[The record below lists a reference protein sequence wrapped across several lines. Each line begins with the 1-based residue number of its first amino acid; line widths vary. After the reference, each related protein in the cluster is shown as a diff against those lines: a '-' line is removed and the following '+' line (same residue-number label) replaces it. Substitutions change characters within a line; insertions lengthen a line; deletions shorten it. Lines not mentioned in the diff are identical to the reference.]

1 MSKTVDEKVVE
12 MRFDNAQFERNVTTS
27 MGTLD
32 KLKKALNFKDSSKS
46 LETVSAAAKKV
57 DMSGLYN
64 GVETVRMKFSALEVM
79 AVTALANITNSAVNA
94 GKRMISALTIQPV
107 KDGFAEYETQMN
119 AVQTILANTQ
129 KEGTNVKMVNAA
141 LDDLNHYADK
151 TIYNFTEMTRN
162 IGTFTAAGVKLGTS
176 VSSIKGIANL
186 AAVSGSN
193 SQQASTAMYQ
203 LSQAIAAGT
212 VKLMDWN
219 SVVNAGMGGQVFQ
232 DALIRTSEH
241 LQTGAKAAIAAKG
254 SFRESLQ
261 TGWLTTEVLTQTLDQ
276 FSTAADTQEE
286 YEAAVKKFV
295 DQGYSKEEAKQMA
308 DMAKTAGDAA
318 TKVKTFSQLID
329 TLKEALGS
337 GWTETWRTVIG
348 DFEEARELW
357 TSVSNIL
364 SDAINKSSDARNAI
378 VKEWADLGGRTAMID
393 SFRNAFNALLS
404 VTTPIKEAFN
414 YVFPPA
420 TAKQLLKITE
430 NVRNMTAK
438 MRLSDSAAAKLEKT
452 FEGLF
457 SIVSIGTKIIG
468 GIGSAILK
476 LATSK
481 GVSSLASHLLNL
493 GAAIGEVIS
502 KMNESIKMDSIANG
516 LGKGIDFIS
525 GLLVS
530 FLNIIDNVSDDLNKK
545 FKIDGFLGV
554 LDTLSNAVS
563 KTFSYI
569 TDNLSH
575 FHSIFTTIGSVV
587 SKGIAL
593 IGEYISKGISWIHD
607 NISFGDVFTGL
618 VGGGIFVT
626 ATKIISLIDLIKDKI
641 NSLFGKKDDNKLTQ
655 IIDKFGSALDS
666 LHDSLQTFT
675 TGIKATSLLAIAI
688 AIGILA
694 GSMDTLSKLSVEDI
708 GKSLFAIASLFSML
722 TLSFKSLNKT
732 LSKYNTKGL
741 IKAAG
746 SILILAEALKVLSK
760 AIVILSGLSWGGIAK
775 GLTGVGVG
783 LIELCSGIKAING
796 VKIPLSTS
804 LALLALAESCKMLG
818 DAMSKFGKLSWGE
831 IAHGLIGMGGA
842 LGEFVAVL
850 KGLNKVSGMQS
861 IFSGGSLLIAV
872 QSLSALASG
881 LSKFG
886 QMDSDSIKRGLVGM
900 GGSLAELATV
910 LSAIGKIAGFS
921 SLFAAGSILAVTQGL
936 DDIANALFKFGIMS
950 WDAIKQG
957 LVGMGG
963 SLAEVGTVITAV
975 GKLAGFSSLFAA
987 GSILAV
993 TQGLDDIANALFKFG
1008 IMSWDAIKQ
1017 GLVGMGG
1024 ALAEVGTVITA
1035 VSKLAGFSS
1044 LFGSGSVLIVIQ
1056 GLGDLSNAFGN
1067 FGSMSWDEIAQG
1079 LVGMGGALAEVATI
1093 SGVLG
1098 TLAGLSGLLGSGSIL
1113 LGVQSLG
1120 DLSNAFGNFGSMS
1133 WDEIAQ
1139 GLVGMGGAL
1148 AEVATISGVLGT
1160 LAGLSGLLGSGSILL
1175 GVQSLG
1181 DLSNAFGNFGSMS
1194 WDEIAQGLVGMG
1206 GALAEVATI
1215 SGVLGT
1221 LGGFA
1226 SIIGGGSILIAVQGL
1241 GDLADALKKF
1251 GSMSWDEIEIG
1262 LTAMGEALGEIAVGG
1277 LANTL
1282 SIFGSLSIAAVAEPL
1297 GVLAES
1303 IKKWAGVSVPEGLE
1317 GELSS
1322 LASGITSFTFGG
1334 LGASAISESAPAI
1347 GVMADSIKKWSG
1359 VTVPDNIEQGL
1370 TQIAN
1375 GVKAFTLAFV
1385 GGATIDSIVGP
1396 LGKLSSAI
1404 KKWNDVKVPKN
1415 LDKDLKKIS
1424 EGIKSFSTAFVG
1436 GWTLSAVTGPIGD
1449 LAKAIKKWNDVSVP
1463 EGIDKG
1469 LKRISGGIKSFS
1481 TAFVGGWT
1489 LSAVTGP
1496 IGDLANAIKKW
1507 NYISIP
1513 EGIENQIGSLAKGVK
1528 NFENIGDIS
1537 NATNN
1542 VTGIVNAVYK
1552 INELQFETIS
1562 SGLSTLSTSIQ
1573 TFASNT
1579 SSLTGIGT
1587 TLTDNFIIP
1596 IQNAS
1601 LILPNAVHT
1610 MVNSV
1615 TGILTSSSSQ
1625 FQAAGEQATNNFV
1638 NAFQTAGPRVSIAM
1652 TSMMTSMS
1660 STVASQSYAIV
1671 SAFDTMMTSVVSAI
1685 TSRQAYFSSAGS
1697 SMMISMSL
1705 GVSSGAALV
1714 ISSVNSAMG
1723 SIATSVQTKSGAFSG
1738 AGRKLMNSLRTGIN
1752 SGTSGVLSQLN
1763 TIMTNMRTTIISR
1776 GSVFMSAGVQ
1786 LMNSL
1791 TRGISSGGSKI
1802 SSALASSLRGCSTT
1816 IRSYYS
1822 SFETAGSYLGSGLVS
1837 GINSKLSAVYKAG
1850 YRLGEKAVA
1859 GEKAGQQSASP
1870 SKLTRKAGRWLG
1882 EGLIIGM
1889 KEMSTAVYSSG
1900 KSMGRS
1906 ASDSI
1911 TEALSSISNIDD
1923 WNVDT
1928 DPSITIHPVFDM
1940 SNIDSG
1946 LSYIDSA
1953 LSGTKAVQLSSSVAA
1968 ITPVSSLTNQNGS
1981 NQDVVNAINKLRKDI
1996 GSKTGN
2002 TYNLGGITYDDGSN
2016 VADAVQSLV
2025 RAVKIEGRR

>member
-129 KEGTNVKMVNAA
+129 KEGTNVQMVNAA
-141 LDDLNHYADK
+141 LNDLNRYADK

-186 AAVSGSN
+186 AAVSGST

-378 VKEWADLGGRTAMID
+378 VKEWANLGGRTAMID

-430 NVRNMTAK
+430 NVRNLTAK

-618 VGGGIFVT
+618 VGGGLFVT

-760 AIVILSGLSWGGIAK
+760 AMVILSGLSWGGIAK

-1079 LVGMGGALAEVATI
+1079 LVGMGGALAEVGTVA
-1093 SGVLG
+1093 GLLG
-1098 TLAGLSGLLGSGSIL
+1098 TLAGLSGIIGSGSLVIA
-1113 LGVQSLG
+1113 VQSLG

-1175 GVQSLG
+1175 GVQSLD
-1181 DLSNAFGNFGSMS
+1181 DLYNAFGNFGSMS

-1463 EGIDKG
+1463 EGI
-1469 LKRISGGIKSFS
+1469 
-1481 TAFVGGWT
+1481 
-1489 LSAVTGP
+1489 
-1496 IGDLANAIKKW
+1496 
-1507 NYISIP
+1507 
-1513 EGIENQIGSLAKGVK
+1513 ENQIGSLAKGVK

-1697 SMMISMSL
+1697 LMMLGMSL

-1763 TIMTNMRTTIISR
+1763 TIMTNMRTMIISR

-1791 TRGISSGGSKI
+1791 SGGIRNGGSRVN
-1802 SSALASSLRGCSTT
+1802 SALTSALSGCSAT
-1816 IRSYYS
+1816 IRSYHS
-1822 SFETAGSYLGSGLVS
+1822 SFVSAGAYLGSGLVS
-1837 GINSKLSAVYKAG
+1837 GINSKSDAVYKAG

-2025 RAVKIEGRR
+2025 RAAKIEGRK

>member
-129 KEGTNVKMVNAA
+129 KEGTNVQMVNAA
-141 LDDLNHYADK
+141 LNDLNRYADK

-186 AAVSGSN
+186 AAVSGST

-378 VKEWADLGGRTAMID
+378 VKEWANLGGRTAMID

-430 NVRNMTAK
+430 NVRNLTAK

-618 VGGGIFVT
+618 VGGGLFVT

-760 AIVILSGLSWGGIAK
+760 AMVILSGLSWGGIAK

-1113 LGVQSLG
+1113 LGVQSLD
-1120 DLSNAFGNFGSMS
+1120 DLY
-1133 WDEIAQ
+1133 
-1139 GLVGMGGAL
+1139 
-1148 AEVATISGVLGT
+1148 
-1160 LAGLSGLLGSGSILL
+1160 
-1175 GVQSLG
+1175 
-1181 DLSNAFGNFGSMS
+1181 NAFGNFGSMS

-1463 EGIDKG
+1463 EGI
-1469 LKRISGGIKSFS
+1469 
-1481 TAFVGGWT
+1481 
-1489 LSAVTGP
+1489 
-1496 IGDLANAIKKW
+1496 
-1507 NYISIP
+1507 
-1513 EGIENQIGSLAKGVK
+1513 ENQIGSLAKGVK

-1625 FQAAGEQATNNFV
+1625 FKAAGEQATNNFV

-1697 SMMISMSL
+1697 LMMLGMSL

-1763 TIMTNMRTTIISR
+1763 TIMTNMRTMIISR

-1791 TRGISSGGSKI
+1791 SGGIRNGGSRVN
-1802 SSALASSLRGCSTT
+1802 SALTSALSGCSAT
-1816 IRSYYS
+1816 IRSYHS
-1822 SFETAGSYLGSGLVS
+1822 SFVSAGAYLGSGLVS
-1837 GINSKLSAVYKAG
+1837 GINSKSDAVYKAG

-2025 RAVKIEGRR
+2025 RAAKIEGRK

>member
-219 SVVNAGMGGQVFQ
+219 SVVHAGMGGQVFQ

-254 SFRESLQ
+254 TFRESLQ

-329 TLKEALGS
+329 TLKEPLGS
-337 GWTETWRTVIG
+337 GWAETWRTVIG

-430 NVRNMTAK
+430 NVRNLTAK

-618 VGGGIFVT
+618 VGGGLFVT

-760 AIVILSGLSWGGIAK
+760 AIVTLSGLSWGGIAK
-775 GLTGVGVG
+775 GLTGVGGG

-850 KGLNKVSGMQS
+850 KGLNKVSGMHS

-936 DDIANALFKFGIMS
+936 DDIANAFGNFGSMS
-950 WDAIKQG
+950 WD
-957 LVGMGG
+957 
-963 SLAEVGTVITAV
+963 E
-975 GKLAGFSSLFAA
+975 
-987 GSILAV
+987 
-993 TQGLDDIANALFKFG
+993 IA
-1008 IMSWDAIKQ
+1008 Q

-1079 LVGMGGALAEVATI
+1079 LVGMGGALAEVGTVA
-1093 SGVLG
+1093 GLLG
-1098 TLAGLSGLLGSGSIL
+1098 TLAGLSGIIGSGSLVIA
-1113 LGVQSLG
+1113 VQSLG

-1489 LSAVTGP
+1489 LSAV
-1496 IGDLANAIKKW
+1496 
-1507 NYISIP
+1507 
-1513 EGIENQIGSLAKGVK
+1513 
-1528 NFENIGDIS
+1528 
-1537 NATNN
+1537 
-1542 VTGIVNAVYK
+1542 
-1552 INELQFETIS
+1552 
-1562 SGLSTLSTSIQ
+1562 
-1573 TFASNT
+1573 
-1579 SSLTGIGT
+1579 
-1587 TLTDNFIIP
+1587 
-1596 IQNAS
+1596 
-1601 LILPNAVHT
+1601 
-1610 MVNSV
+1610 
-1615 TGILTSSSSQ
+1615 
-1625 FQAAGEQATNNFV
+1625 
-1638 NAFQTAGPRVSIAM
+1638 
-1652 TSMMTSMS
+1652 
-1660 STVASQSYAIV
+1660 
-1671 SAFDTMMTSVVSAI
+1671 
-1685 TSRQAYFSSAGS
+1685 
-1697 SMMISMSL
+1697 
-1705 GVSSGAALV
+1705 
-1714 ISSVNSAMG
+1714 
-1723 SIATSVQTKSGAFSG
+1723 
-1738 AGRKLMNSLRTGIN
+1738 
-1752 SGTSGVLSQLN
+1752 
-1763 TIMTNMRTTIISR
+1763 
-1776 GSVFMSAGVQ
+1776 
-1786 LMNSL
+1786 
-1791 TRGISSGGSKI
+1791 
-1802 SSALASSLRGCSTT
+1802 
-1816 IRSYYS
+1816 
-1822 SFETAGSYLGSGLVS
+1822 
-1837 GINSKLSAVYKAG
+1837 
-1850 YRLGEKAVA
+1850 
-1859 GEKAGQQSASP
+1859 
-1870 SKLTRKAGRWLG
+1870 
-1882 EGLIIGM
+1882 
-1889 KEMSTAVYSSG
+1889 
-1900 KSMGRS
+1900 
-1906 ASDSI
+1906 
-1911 TEALSSISNIDD
+1911 
-1923 WNVDT
+1923 
-1928 DPSITIHPVFDM
+1928 
-1940 SNIDSG
+1940 
-1946 LSYIDSA
+1946 
-1953 LSGTKAVQLSSSVAA
+1953 
-1968 ITPVSSLTNQNGS
+1968 
-1981 NQDVVNAINKLRKDI
+1981 
-1996 GSKTGN
+1996 
-2002 TYNLGGITYDDGSN
+2002 
-2016 VADAVQSLV
+2016 
-2025 RAVKIEGRR
+2025 

>member
-129 KEGTNVKMVNAA
+129 KEGTNVQMVNAA
-141 LDDLNHYADK
+141 LNDLNRYADK

-186 AAVSGSN
+186 AAVSGST

-378 VKEWADLGGRTAMID
+378 VKEWANLGGRTAMID

-430 NVRNMTAK
+430 NVRNLTAK

-618 VGGGIFVT
+618 VGGGLFVT

-760 AIVILSGLSWGGIAK
+760 AMVILSGLSWGGIAK

-993 TQGLDDIANALFKFG
+993 TQGLDDIANA
-1008 IMSWDAIKQ
+1008 
-1017 GLVGMGG
+1017 
-1024 ALAEVGTVITA
+1024 
-1035 VSKLAGFSS
+1035 
-1044 LFGSGSVLIVIQ
+1044 
-1056 GLGDLSNAFGN
+1056 FGN

-1079 LVGMGGALAEVATI
+1079 LVGMGGALAEVGTVA
-1093 SGVLG
+1093 GLLG
-1098 TLAGLSGLLGSGSIL
+1098 TLAGLSGIIGSGSLVIA
-1113 LGVQSLG
+1113 VQSLG

-1791 TRGISSGGSKI
+1791 SRGISSGGSKI

-2025 RAVKIEGRR
+2025 RAAKIEGRK

>member
-186 AAVSGSN
+186 AAVSGST

-618 VGGGIFVT
+618 VGGGLFVT

-760 AIVILSGLSWGGIAK
+760 AMVILSGLSWGGIAK

-1008 IMSWDAIKQ
+1008 IMSWDEIAQ

-1056 GLGDLSNAFGN
+1056 GLGDLY
-1067 FGSMSWDEIAQG
+1067 
-1079 LVGMGGALAEVATI
+1079 
-1093 SGVLG
+1093 
-1098 TLAGLSGLLGSGSIL
+1098 
-1113 LGVQSLG
+1113 
-1120 DLSNAFGNFGSMS
+1120 
-1133 WDEIAQ
+1133 
-1139 GLVGMGGAL
+1139 
-1148 AEVATISGVLGT
+1148 
-1160 LAGLSGLLGSGSILL
+1160 
-1175 GVQSLG
+1175 
-1181 DLSNAFGNFGSMS
+1181 NAFGNFGSMS

-1463 EGIDKG
+1463 EGI
-1469 LKRISGGIKSFS
+1469 
-1481 TAFVGGWT
+1481 
-1489 LSAVTGP
+1489 
-1496 IGDLANAIKKW
+1496 
-1507 NYISIP
+1507 
-1513 EGIENQIGSLAKGVK
+1513 ENQIGSLAKGVK
-1528 NFENIGDIS
+1528 KFENIGDIS

-1542 VTGIVNAVYK
+1542 VSGIVNAIYK

-1579 SSLTGIGT
+1579 SSLTGLGT

-1610 MVNSV
+1610 MVDSV

-1638 NAFQTAGPRVSIAM
+1638 NAFQTAGPRVSIAI

-1660 STVASQSYAIV
+1660 STVIGQSYVII

-1697 SMMISMSL
+1697 LMMLGMSL

-1723 SIATSVQTKSGAFSG
+1723 SISTSVQTKSGAFSG
-1738 AGRKLMNSLRTGIN
+1738 AGRKLMDSLRTGIN

-1776 GSVFMSAGVQ
+1776 ESVFMSAGIQ

-1791 TRGISSGGSKI
+1791 SGGIRNGGSRVN
-1802 SSALASSLRGCSTT
+1802 SALTSTLSGCSAT
-1816 IRSYYS
+1816 IRSYHS
-1822 SFETAGSYLGSGLVS
+1822 SFVSAGAYLGSGLVS
-1837 GINSKLSAVYKAG
+1837 GINSKSDAVYKAG
-1850 YRLGEKAVA
+1850 YSLGQKAVA
-1859 GEKAGQQSASP
+1859 GEKAGQQSHSP

-1946 LSYIDSA
+1946 LNYIDSA

-1968 ITPVSSLTNQNGS
+1968 ITPVSCLTNQNGS

-2016 VADAVQSLV
+2016 VADAVESLV

>member
-254 SFRESLQ
+254 TFRESLQ

-329 TLKEALGS
+329 TLKEPLGS
-337 GWTETWRTVIG
+337 GWAETWRTVIG

-430 NVRNMTAK
+430 NVRNLTAK

-618 VGGGIFVT
+618 VGGGLFVT

-760 AIVILSGLSWGGIAK
+760 AIVTLSGLSWGGIAK
-775 GLTGVGVG
+775 GLTGVGGG

-850 KGLNKVSGMQS
+850 KGLNKVSGMHS

-993 TQGLDDIANALFKFG
+993 TQGLDDIANAFG
-1008 IMSWDAIKQ
+1008 NFGSMSWDEIAQ

-1056 GLGDLSNAFGN
+1056 G
-1067 FGSMSWDEIAQG
+1067 
-1079 LVGMGGALAEVATI
+1079 
-1093 SGVLG
+1093 
-1098 TLAGLSGLLGSGSIL
+1098 
-1113 LGVQSLG
+1113 LG

-1449 LAKAIKKWNDVSVP
+1449 LA
-1463 EGIDKG
+1463 
-1469 LKRISGGIKSFS
+1469 
-1481 TAFVGGWT
+1481 
-1489 LSAVTGP
+1489 
-1496 IGDLANAIKKW
+1496 NAIKKW

-1791 TRGISSGGSKI
+1791 SRGISSGGSKI

-2025 RAVKIEGRR
+2025 RAAKIEGRK

>member
-254 SFRESLQ
+254 TFRESLQ

-329 TLKEALGS
+329 TLKESLGS
-337 GWTETWRTVIG
+337 GWAETWRTVIG

-430 NVRNMTAK
+430 NVRNLTAK

-618 VGGGIFVT
+618 VGGGLFVT

-760 AIVILSGLSWGGIAK
+760 AIVTLSGLSWGGIAK
-775 GLTGVGVG
+775 GLTGVGGG

-850 KGLNKVSGMQS
+850 KGLNKVSGMHS

-993 TQGLDDIANALFKFG
+993 TQGLDDIANAFG
-1008 IMSWDAIKQ
+1008 NFGSMSWDEIAQ

-1079 LVGMGGALAEVATI
+1079 LVGMGGALAEVGTVA
-1093 SGVLG
+1093 GLLG
-1098 TLAGLSGLLGSGSIL
+1098 TLAGLSGIIGSGSL
-1113 LGVQSLG
+1113 V
-1120 DLSNAFGNFGSMS
+1120 
-1133 WDEIAQ
+1133 IA
-1139 GLVGMGGAL
+1139 
-1148 AEVATISGVLGT
+1148 
-1160 LAGLSGLLGSGSILL
+1160 
-1175 GVQSLG
+1175 VQSLG

-1791 TRGISSGGSKI
+1791 SRGISSGGSKI

-2025 RAVKIEGRR
+2025 RAAKIEGRK

>member
-254 SFRESLQ
+254 TFRESLQ

-329 TLKEALGS
+329 TLKEPLGS
-337 GWTETWRTVIG
+337 GWAETWRTVIG

-430 NVRNMTAK
+430 NVRNLTAK

-618 VGGGIFVT
+618 VGGGLFVT

-760 AIVILSGLSWGGIAK
+760 AIVTLSGLSWGGIAK
-775 GLTGVGVG
+775 GLTGVGGG

-850 KGLNKVSGMQS
+850 KGLNKVSGMHS

-872 QSLSALASG
+872 QSLSTLASG

-886 QMDSDSIKRGLVGM
+886 QMDSDSIKRGLAGM

-963 SLAEVGTVITAV
+963 ALAEVGTVITAV
-975 GKLAGFSSLFAA
+975 SKLAGFSSLFAA

-993 TQGLDDIANALFKFG
+993 TQGLDDIANAFG
-1008 IMSWDAIKQ
+1008 NFGSMSWDEIAR

-1113 LGVQSLG
+1113 LGVQSLD
-1120 DLSNAFGNFGSMS
+1120 DLY
-1133 WDEIAQ
+1133 
-1139 GLVGMGGAL
+1139 
-1148 AEVATISGVLGT
+1148 
-1160 LAGLSGLLGSGSILL
+1160 
-1175 GVQSLG
+1175 
-1181 DLSNAFGNFGSMS
+1181 NAFGNFGSMS

-1404 KKWNDVKVPKN
+1404 KKWNDV
-1415 LDKDLKKIS
+1415 
-1424 EGIKSFSTAFVG
+1424 
-1436 GWTLSAVTGPIGD
+1436 
-1449 LAKAIKKWNDVSVP
+1449 SVP

-1542 VTGIVNAVYK
+1542 VSGIVNAIYK

-1791 TRGISSGGSKI
+1791 SRGISSGGSKI

-2025 RAVKIEGRR
+2025 RAAKIEGRK

>member
-254 SFRESLQ
+254 TFRESLQ

-329 TLKEALGS
+329 TLKEPLGS
-337 GWTETWRTVIG
+337 GWAETWRTVIG

-430 NVRNMTAK
+430 NVRNLTAK

-618 VGGGIFVT
+618 VGGGLFVT

-760 AIVILSGLSWGGIAK
+760 AIVTLSGLSWGGIAK
-775 GLTGVGVG
+775 GLTGVGGG

-850 KGLNKVSGMQS
+850 KGLNKVSGMHS

-993 TQGLDDIANALFKFG
+993 TQGLDDIANA
-1008 IMSWDAIKQ
+1008 
-1017 GLVGMGG
+1017 
-1024 ALAEVGTVITA
+1024 
-1035 VSKLAGFSS
+1035 
-1044 LFGSGSVLIVIQ
+1044 
-1056 GLGDLSNAFGN
+1056 FGN

-1079 LVGMGGALAEVATI
+1079 LVGMGGALAEVGTVA
-1093 SGVLG
+1093 GLLG
-1098 TLAGLSGLLGSGSIL
+1098 TLAGLSGIIGSGSL
-1113 LGVQSLG
+1113 V
-1120 DLSNAFGNFGSMS
+1120 
-1133 WDEIAQ
+1133 IA
-1139 GLVGMGGAL
+1139 
-1148 AEVATISGVLGT
+1148 
-1160 LAGLSGLLGSGSILL
+1160 
-1175 GVQSLG
+1175 VQSLG

-1791 TRGISSGGSKI
+1791 SRGISSGGSKI

-2025 RAVKIEGRR
+2025 RAAKIEGRK

>member
-430 NVRNMTAK
+430 NVRNLTAK

-530 FLNIIDNVSDDLNKK
+530 FVNIIDNVSDDLNKK

-618 VGGGIFVT
+618 VGGGLFVT

-760 AIVILSGLSWGGIAK
+760 AMVTLSGLSWGGIAK

-921 SLFAAGSILAVTQGL
+921 SLFAAGSILAVTLGL

-993 TQGLDDIANALFKFG
+993 TQGLDDIANA
-1008 IMSWDAIKQ
+1008 
-1017 GLVGMGG
+1017 
-1024 ALAEVGTVITA
+1024 
-1035 VSKLAGFSS
+1035 
-1044 LFGSGSVLIVIQ
+1044 
-1056 GLGDLSNAFGN
+1056 FGN

-1079 LVGMGGALAEVATI
+1079 LVGMGGALAEVGTVA
-1093 SGVLG
+1093 GLLG
-1098 TLAGLSGLLGSGSIL
+1098 TLAGLSGIIGSGSLVIA
-1113 LGVQSLG
+1113 VQSLG

-1175 GVQSLG
+1175 GVQSLD
-1181 DLSNAFGNFGSMS
+1181 DLYNAFGNFGSMS

-1303 IKKWAGVSVPEGLE
+1303 IKKWAGVSVSEGLE

-1424 EGIKSFSTAFVG
+1424 E
-1436 GWTLSAVTGPIGD
+1436 
-1449 LAKAIKKWNDVSVP
+1449 
-1463 EGIDKG
+1463 
-1469 LKRISGGIKSFS
+1469 GIKSFS

-1763 TIMTNMRTTIISR
+1763 TIMTNMRTMIISR

-1791 TRGISSGGSKI
+1791 SGGIRNGGSRVN
-1802 SSALASSLRGCSTT
+1802 SALTSALSGCSTT

-2025 RAVKIEGRR
+2025 RAAKIEGRK

>member
-430 NVRNMTAK
+430 NVRNLTAK

-530 FLNIIDNVSDDLNKK
+530 FVNIIDNVSDDLNKK

-618 VGGGIFVT
+618 VGGGLFVT

-760 AIVILSGLSWGGIAK
+760 AMVTLSGLSWGGIAK

-872 QSLSALASG
+872 QSLSVLASG

-975 GKLAGFSSLFAA
+975 SKLAGFSSLFAA

-993 TQGLDDIANALFKFG
+993 TQGLDDIA
-1008 IMSWDAIKQ
+1008 
-1017 GLVGMGG
+1017 
-1024 ALAEVGTVITA
+1024 
-1035 VSKLAGFSS
+1035 
-1044 LFGSGSVLIVIQ
+1044 
-1056 GLGDLSNAFGN
+1056 NAFGN

-1113 LGVQSLG
+1113 LGVQSLD
-1120 DLSNAFGNFGSMS
+1120 DLY
-1133 WDEIAQ
+1133 
-1139 GLVGMGGAL
+1139 
-1148 AEVATISGVLGT
+1148 
-1160 LAGLSGLLGSGSILL
+1160 
-1175 GVQSLG
+1175 
-1181 DLSNAFGNFGSMS
+1181 NAFGNFGSMS

-1282 SIFGSLSIAAVAEPL
+1282 SIFRSLSIAAVAEPL

-1449 LAKAIKKWNDVSVP
+1449 LAKAIKKWNDVSV
-1463 EGIDKG
+1463 
-1469 LKRISGGIKSFS
+1469 
-1481 TAFVGGWT
+1481 
-1489 LSAVTGP
+1489 
-1496 IGDLANAIKKW
+1496 
-1507 NYISIP
+1507 P

-1791 TRGISSGGSKI
+1791 SRGISSGGSKI

>member
-219 SVVNAGMGGQVFQ
+219 SVVHAGMGGQVFQ

-254 SFRESLQ
+254 TFRESLQ

-329 TLKEALGS
+329 TLKEPLGS
-337 GWTETWRTVIG
+337 GWAETWRTVIG

-430 NVRNMTAK
+430 NVRNLTAK

-618 VGGGIFVT
+618 VGGGLFVT

-760 AIVILSGLSWGGIAK
+760 AIVTLSGLSWGGIAK
-775 GLTGVGVG
+775 GLTGVGGG

-850 KGLNKVSGMQS
+850 KGLNKVSGMHS

-1008 IMSWDAIKQ
+1008 IMSWDEIAQ

-1024 ALAEVGTVITA
+1024 ALAEVGTV
-1035 VSKLAGFSS
+1035 AG
-1044 LFGSGSVLIVIQ
+1044 L
-1056 GLGDLSNAFGN
+1056 
-1067 FGSMSWDEIAQG
+1067 
-1079 LVGMGGALAEVATI
+1079 
-1093 SGVLG
+1093 LG
-1098 TLAGLSGLLGSGSIL
+1098 TLAGLSGIIGSGSLVIA
-1113 LGVQSLG
+1113 VQSLG

-1175 GVQSLG
+1175 GVQSLD
-1181 DLSNAFGNFGSMS
+1181 DLYNAFGKFGSMS

-1463 EGIDKG
+1463 EGI
-1469 LKRISGGIKSFS
+1469 
-1481 TAFVGGWT
+1481 
-1489 LSAVTGP
+1489 
-1496 IGDLANAIKKW
+1496 
-1507 NYISIP
+1507 
-1513 EGIENQIGSLAKGVK
+1513 ENQIGSLAKGVK

-1763 TIMTNMRTTIISR
+1763 TIMTNMRTMIISR

-1791 TRGISSGGSKI
+1791 SGGIRNGGSRVN
-1802 SSALASSLRGCSTT
+1802 SALTSALSGCSAT
-1816 IRSYYS
+1816 IRSYHS
-1822 SFETAGSYLGSGLVS
+1822 SFVSAGAYLGSGLVS
-1837 GINSKLSAVYKAG
+1837 GINSKSDAVYKAG

-1946 LSYIDSA
+1946 LNYIDSA

-1968 ITPVSSLTNQNGS
+1968 ITPVSSLTNQNVS

-2016 VADAVQSLV
+2016 VADAVESLV

>member
-254 SFRESLQ
+254 TFRESLQ

-329 TLKEALGS
+329 TLKEPLGS
-337 GWTETWRTVIG
+337 GWAETWRTVIG

-430 NVRNMTAK
+430 NVRNLTAK

-618 VGGGIFVT
+618 VGGGLFVT

-760 AIVILSGLSWGGIAK
+760 AMVTLSGLSWGGIAK

-936 DDIANALFKFGIMS
+936 DDIANAFGNFGSMS
-950 WDAIKQG
+950 WD
-957 LVGMGG
+957 
-963 SLAEVGTVITAV
+963 E
-975 GKLAGFSSLFAA
+975 
-987 GSILAV
+987 
-993 TQGLDDIANALFKFG
+993 IA
-1008 IMSWDAIKQ
+1008 Q

-1044 LFGSGSVLIVIQ
+1044 LFAAGSILAVTQ
-1056 GLGDLSNAFGN
+1056 GLDDIANAFGN

-1079 LVGMGGALAEVATI
+1079 LVGMGGALAEV
-1093 SGVLG
+1093 G
-1098 TLAGLSGLLGSGSIL
+1098 TVITAVSKLAGFSSLFAAGSIL
-1113 LGVQSLG
+1113 AVTQGL
-1120 DLSNAFGNFGSMS
+1120 DDIANAFGNFGSMS

-1148 AEVATISGVLGT
+1148 AEVGTVAGLLGT
-1160 LAGLSGLLGSGSILL
+1160 LAGLSGIIGSGSLVIA
-1175 GVQSLG
+1175 VQSLD
-1181 DLSNAFGNFGSMS
+1181 DLYNAFGNFGSMS

-1262 LTAMGEALGEIAVGG
+1262 LTAMGEALGKIAVGG

-1791 TRGISSGGSKI
+1791 SRGISSGGSKI

-2025 RAVKIEGRR
+2025 RAAKIEGRK

>member
-186 AAVSGSN
+186 AAVSGST

-618 VGGGIFVT
+618 VGGGLFVT

-760 AIVILSGLSWGGIAK
+760 AMVTLSGLSWGGIAK
-775 GLTGVGVG
+775 GLTGVGGG

-1079 LVGMGGALAEVATI
+1079 LVGMGGALAEVGTVA
-1093 SGVLG
+1093 GLLG
-1098 TLAGLSGLLGSGSIL
+1098 TLAGLSGIIGSGSLVIA
-1113 LGVQSLG
+1113 VQSLG

-1175 GVQSLG
+1175 GVQSL
-1181 DLSNAFGNFGSMS
+1181 DNLYNAFGNFGSMS

-1463 EGIDKG
+1463 EGI
-1469 LKRISGGIKSFS
+1469 
-1481 TAFVGGWT
+1481 
-1489 LSAVTGP
+1489 
-1496 IGDLANAIKKW
+1496 
-1507 NYISIP
+1507 
-1513 EGIENQIGSLAKGVK
+1513 ENQIGSLAKGVK

-1791 TRGISSGGSKI
+1791 SRGISSGGSKI

-2025 RAVKIEGRR
+2025 RAAKIEGRK

>member
-186 AAVSGSN
+186 AAVSGST

-607 NISFGDVFTGL
+607 NISFSDVFTGL
-618 VGGGIFVT
+618 VGGGLFVT

-760 AIVILSGLSWGGIAK
+760 AMVTLSGLSWGGIAK

-818 DAMSKFGKLSWGE
+818 DAMSKFGKLSWSE

-993 TQGLDDIANALFKFG
+993 TQGLDDIANAFG
-1008 IMSWDAIKQ
+1008 NFGSMSWDEIAQ

-1024 ALAEVGTVITA
+1024 SLAEVGTVITA

-1079 LVGMGGALAEVATI
+1079 LVGMGGALAEVGTVA
-1093 SGVLG
+1093 GLLG
-1098 TLAGLSGLLGSGSIL
+1098 TLAGLSGIIGSGSLVIA
-1113 LGVQSLG
+1113 VQSLG

-1175 GVQSLG
+1175 GVQSLD
-1181 DLSNAFGNFGSMS
+1181 DLYNAFGNFGSMS

-1463 EGIDKG
+1463 EGI
-1469 LKRISGGIKSFS
+1469 
-1481 TAFVGGWT
+1481 
-1489 LSAVTGP
+1489 
-1496 IGDLANAIKKW
+1496 
-1507 NYISIP
+1507 
-1513 EGIENQIGSLAKGVK
+1513 ENQIGSLAKGVK

-1791 TRGISSGGSKI
+1791 SRGISSGGSKI

-2025 RAVKIEGRR
+2025 RAAKIEGRK

>member
-27 MGTLD
+27 IGTLD

-254 SFRESLQ
+254 TFRESLQ

-329 TLKEALGS
+329 TSKESLGS
-337 GWTETWRTVIG
+337 GWAETWRIAIG

-430 NVRNMTAK
+430 NVRNLTAK

-618 VGGGIFVT
+618 VGGGLFVT

-760 AIVILSGLSWGGIAK
+760 AIVTLSGLSWGGIAK
-775 GLTGVGVG
+775 GLTGVGGG

-850 KGLNKVSGMQS
+850 KGLNKVSGMHS

-975 GKLAGFSSLFAA
+975 GKLAGFSSLF
-987 GSILAV
+987 
-993 TQGLDDIANALFKFG
+993 
-1008 IMSWDAIKQ
+1008 
-1017 GLVGMGG
+1017 
-1024 ALAEVGTVITA
+1024 
-1035 VSKLAGFSS
+1035 
-1044 LFGSGSVLIVIQ
+1044 GSGSVLIVIQ

-1079 LVGMGGALAEVATI
+1079 LVGMGGALAEVGTVA
-1093 SGVLG
+1093 GLLG
-1098 TLAGLSGLLGSGSIL
+1098 TLAGLSGIIGSGSL
-1113 LGVQSLG
+1113 V
-1120 DLSNAFGNFGSMS
+1120 
-1133 WDEIAQ
+1133 IA
-1139 GLVGMGGAL
+1139 
-1148 AEVATISGVLGT
+1148 
-1160 LAGLSGLLGSGSILL
+1160 
-1175 GVQSLG
+1175 VQSLG

-1424 EGIKSFSTAFVG
+1424 E
-1436 GWTLSAVTGPIGD
+1436 
-1449 LAKAIKKWNDVSVP
+1449 
-1463 EGIDKG
+1463 
-1469 LKRISGGIKSFS
+1469 GIKSFS

-1791 TRGISSGGSKI
+1791 SRGISSGGSKI

-2025 RAVKIEGRR
+2025 RAAKIEGRK

>member
-254 SFRESLQ
+254 TFRESLQ

-329 TLKEALGS
+329 TLKESLGS
-337 GWTETWRTVIG
+337 GWAETWRTVIG

-430 NVRNMTAK
+430 NVRNLTAK

-618 VGGGIFVT
+618 VGGGLFVT

-760 AIVILSGLSWGGIAK
+760 AIVTLSGLSWGGIAK
-775 GLTGVGVG
+775 GLTGVGGG

-850 KGLNKVSGMQS
+850 KGLNKVSGMHS

-910 LSAIGKIAGFS
+910 LSAIGKITGFS

-975 GKLAGFSSLFAA
+975 GKLAGFSSLF
-987 GSILAV
+987 
-993 TQGLDDIANALFKFG
+993 
-1008 IMSWDAIKQ
+1008 
-1017 GLVGMGG
+1017 
-1024 ALAEVGTVITA
+1024 
-1035 VSKLAGFSS
+1035 
-1044 LFGSGSVLIVIQ
+1044 GSGSVLIVIQ

-1079 LVGMGGALAEVATI
+1079 LVGMGGALAEVGTVA
-1093 SGVLG
+1093 GLLG
-1098 TLAGLSGLLGSGSIL
+1098 TLAGLSGIIGSGSLVIA
-1113 LGVQSLG
+1113 VQSLG

-1449 LAKAIKKWNDVSVP
+1449 LA
-1463 EGIDKG
+1463 
-1469 LKRISGGIKSFS
+1469 
-1481 TAFVGGWT
+1481 
-1489 LSAVTGP
+1489 
-1496 IGDLANAIKKW
+1496 NAIKKW

-1791 TRGISSGGSKI
+1791 SRGISSGGSKI

-2025 RAVKIEGRR
+2025 RAAKIEGRK

>member
-27 MGTLD
+27 IGTLD

-254 SFRESLQ
+254 TFRESLQ

-329 TLKEALGS
+329 TSKESLGS
-337 GWTETWRTVIG
+337 GWAETWRIVIG

-430 NVRNMTAK
+430 NVRNLTAK

-618 VGGGIFVT
+618 VGGGLFVT

-760 AIVILSGLSWGGIAK
+760 AIVTLSGLSWGGIAK
-775 GLTGVGVG
+775 GLTGVGGG

-850 KGLNKVSGMQS
+850 KGLNKVSGMHS

-975 GKLAGFSSLFAA
+975 GKLAGFSSLF
-987 GSILAV
+987 
-993 TQGLDDIANALFKFG
+993 
-1008 IMSWDAIKQ
+1008 
-1017 GLVGMGG
+1017 
-1024 ALAEVGTVITA
+1024 
-1035 VSKLAGFSS
+1035 
-1044 LFGSGSVLIVIQ
+1044 GSGSVLIVIQ

-1079 LVGMGGALAEVATI
+1079 LVGMGGALAEVGTVA
-1093 SGVLG
+1093 GLLG
-1098 TLAGLSGLLGSGSIL
+1098 TLAGLSGIIGSGSL
-1113 LGVQSLG
+1113 V
-1120 DLSNAFGNFGSMS
+1120 
-1133 WDEIAQ
+1133 IA
-1139 GLVGMGGAL
+1139 
-1148 AEVATISGVLGT
+1148 
-1160 LAGLSGLLGSGSILL
+1160 
-1175 GVQSLG
+1175 VQSLG

-1791 TRGISSGGSKI
+1791 SRGISSGGSKI

-2025 RAVKIEGRR
+2025 RAAKIEGRK

>member
-219 SVVNAGMGGQVFQ
+219 SVVHAGMGGQVFQ

-254 SFRESLQ
+254 TFRESLQ

-329 TLKEALGS
+329 TLKEPLGS
-337 GWTETWRTVIG
+337 GWAETWRTVIG

-430 NVRNMTAK
+430 NVRNLTAK

-618 VGGGIFVT
+618 VGGGLFVT

-760 AIVILSGLSWGGIAK
+760 AIVTLSGLSWGGIAK
-775 GLTGVGVG
+775 GLTGVGGG

-850 KGLNKVSGMQS
+850 KGLNKVSGMHS

-1056 GLGDLSNAFGN
+1056 GLGDLSNTFGN

-1079 LVGMGGALAEVATI
+1079 LVGMGGALAEVGTVA
-1093 SGVLG
+1093 GLLG
-1098 TLAGLSGLLGSGSIL
+1098 TLAGLSGIIGSGSLVIA
-1113 LGVQSLG
+1113 VQSLG

-1175 GVQSLG
+1175 GVQSLD
-1181 DLSNAFGNFGSMS
+1181 DLYNAFGKFGSMS

-1463 EGIDKG
+1463 EGI
-1469 LKRISGGIKSFS
+1469 
-1481 TAFVGGWT
+1481 
-1489 LSAVTGP
+1489 
-1496 IGDLANAIKKW
+1496 
-1507 NYISIP
+1507 
-1513 EGIENQIGSLAKGVK
+1513 ENQIGSLAKGVK

-1763 TIMTNMRTTIISR
+1763 TIMTNMRTMIISR

-1791 TRGISSGGSKI
+1791 SGGIRNGGSRVN
-1802 SSALASSLRGCSTT
+1802 SALTSALSGCSAT
-1816 IRSYYS
+1816 IRSYHS
-1822 SFETAGSYLGSGLVS
+1822 SFVSAGAYLGSGLVS
-1837 GINSKLSAVYKAG
+1837 GINSKSDAVYKAG

-1946 LSYIDSA
+1946 LNYIDSA

-1968 ITPVSSLTNQNGS
+1968 ITPVSSLTNQNVS

-2016 VADAVQSLV
+2016 VADAVESLV

>member
-186 AAVSGSN
+186 AAVSGST

-618 VGGGIFVT
+618 VGGGLFVT

-760 AIVILSGLSWGGIAK
+760 AMVILSGLSWGGIAK

-963 SLAEVGTVITAV
+963 
-975 GKLAGFSSLFAA
+975 
-987 GSILAV
+987 
-993 TQGLDDIANALFKFG
+993 
-1008 IMSWDAIKQ
+1008 
-1017 GLVGMGG
+1017 

-1079 LVGMGGALAEVATI
+1079 LVGMGGALAEVGTVA
-1093 SGVLG
+1093 GLLG
-1098 TLAGLSGLLGSGSIL
+1098 TLAGLSGIIGSGSLVIA
-1113 LGVQSLG
+1113 VQSLG

-1175 GVQSLG
+1175 GVQSLD
-1181 DLSNAFGNFGSMS
+1181 DLYNAFGNFGSMS

-1496 IGDLANAIKKW
+1496 IGDLAKAIKKW
-1507 NYISIP
+1507 NDVSVP

-1791 TRGISSGGSKI
+1791 SRGISSGGSKI

-2025 RAVKIEGRR
+2025 RAAKIEGRK

>member
-186 AAVSGSN
+186 AAVSGST

-618 VGGGIFVT
+618 VGGGLFVT

-760 AIVILSGLSWGGIAK
+760 AMVILSGLSWGGIAK
-775 GLTGVGVG
+775 GLTGVGGG

-872 QSLSALASG
+872 QSLSTLASG

-886 QMDSDSIKRGLVGM
+886 QMDSDSIKRGLAGM

-963 SLAEVGTVITAV
+963 ALAEVGTVITAV

-993 TQGLDDIANALFKFG
+993 TQGLDDIANAFG
-1008 IMSWDAIKQ
+1008 NFGSMSWDEIAR

-1113 LGVQSLG
+1113 LGVQSLD
-1120 DLSNAFGNFGSMS
+1120 DLY
-1133 WDEIAQ
+1133 
-1139 GLVGMGGAL
+1139 
-1148 AEVATISGVLGT
+1148 
-1160 LAGLSGLLGSGSILL
+1160 
-1175 GVQSLG
+1175 
-1181 DLSNAFGNFGSMS
+1181 NAFGNFGSMS

-1424 EGIKSFSTAFVG
+1424 GGIKSFSTAFVG

-1542 VTGIVNAVYK
+1542 VSGIVNAIYK

-1791 TRGISSGGSKI
+1791 SRGISSGGSKI

-2025 RAVKIEGRR
+2025 RAAKIEGRK

>member
-254 SFRESLQ
+254 TFRESLQ

-329 TLKEALGS
+329 TLKEPLGS
-337 GWTETWRTVIG
+337 GWAETWRTVIG

-430 NVRNMTAK
+430 NVRNLTAK

-587 SKGIAL
+587 SKGIAI

-618 VGGGIFVT
+618 VGGGLFVT

-760 AIVILSGLSWGGIAK
+760 AIVTLSGLSWGGIAK

-936 DDIANALFKFGIMS
+936 DDIANALFKFG
-950 WDAIKQG
+950 
-957 LVGMGG
+957 
-963 SLAEVGTVITAV
+963 
-975 GKLAGFSSLFAA
+975 
-987 GSILAV
+987 
-993 TQGLDDIANALFKFG
+993 
-1008 IMSWDAIKQ
+1008 
-1017 GLVGMGG
+1017 
-1024 ALAEVGTVITA
+1024 
-1035 VSKLAGFSS
+1035 
-1044 LFGSGSVLIVIQ
+1044 
-1056 GLGDLSNAFGN
+1056 
-1067 FGSMSWDEIAQG
+1067 SMSWDEIAQG
-1079 LVGMGGALAEVATI
+1079 LVGMGGALTEVGTVA
-1093 SGVLG
+1093 GLLG
-1098 TLAGLSGLLGSGSIL
+1098 TLAGLSGLLGSGSLVIA
-1113 LGVQSLG
+1113 VQSLG

-1148 AEVATISGVLGT
+1148 TEVGTVAGLLGT
-1160 LAGLSGLLGSGSILL
+1160 LAGLSGLLGSGSLVIA
-1175 GVQSLG
+1175 VQSLG

-1469 LKRISGGIKSFS
+1469 LKRISEGIKSFS

-1496 IGDLANAIKKW
+1496 IGDLAKAIKKW
-1507 NYISIP
+1507 NDVSVP

-1763 TIMTNMRTTIISR
+1763 TIMTNMRTMIISR

-1791 TRGISSGGSKI
+1791 SGGIRNGGSRVN
-1802 SSALASSLRGCSTT
+1802 SALTSALSGCSTT

-2025 RAVKIEGRR
+2025 RAAKIEGRK

>member
-254 SFRESLQ
+254 TFRESLQ

-329 TLKEALGS
+329 TLKEPLGS
-337 GWTETWRTVIG
+337 GWAETWRTVIG

-430 NVRNMTAK
+430 NVRNLTAK

-618 VGGGIFVT
+618 VGGGLFVT

-760 AIVILSGLSWGGIAK
+760 AIVTLSGLSWGGIAK
-775 GLTGVGVG
+775 GLTGVGGG

-850 KGLNKVSGMQS
+850 KGLNKVSGMHS

-993 TQGLDDIANALFKFG
+993 TQGLDDIA
-1008 IMSWDAIKQ
+1008 
-1017 GLVGMGG
+1017 
-1024 ALAEVGTVITA
+1024 
-1035 VSKLAGFSS
+1035 
-1044 LFGSGSVLIVIQ
+1044 
-1056 GLGDLSNAFGN
+1056 
-1067 FGSMSWDEIAQG
+1067 
-1079 LVGMGGALAEVATI
+1079 
-1093 SGVLG
+1093 
-1098 TLAGLSGLLGSGSIL
+1098 
-1113 LGVQSLG
+1113 
-1120 DLSNAFGNFGSMS
+1120 NAFGNFGSMS

-1449 LAKAIKKWNDVSVP
+1449 LA
-1463 EGIDKG
+1463 
-1469 LKRISGGIKSFS
+1469 
-1481 TAFVGGWT
+1481 
-1489 LSAVTGP
+1489 
-1496 IGDLANAIKKW
+1496 NAIKKW

-1791 TRGISSGGSKI
+1791 SRGISSGGSKI

-2025 RAVKIEGRR
+2025 RAAKIEGRK

>member
-219 SVVNAGMGGQVFQ
+219 SVVHAGMGGQVFQ

-254 SFRESLQ
+254 TFRESLQ

-329 TLKEALGS
+329 TLKEPLGS
-337 GWTETWRTVIG
+337 GWAETWRTVIG

-430 NVRNMTAK
+430 NVRNLTAK

-618 VGGGIFVT
+618 VGGGLFVT

-760 AIVILSGLSWGGIAK
+760 AIVTLSGLSWGGIAK
-775 GLTGVGVG
+775 GLTGVGGG

-850 KGLNKVSGMQS
+850 KGLNKVSGMHS

-910 LSAIGKIAGFS
+910 LSAIGKI
-921 SLFAAGSILAVTQGL
+921 
-936 DDIANALFKFGIMS
+936 
-950 WDAIKQG
+950 
-957 LVGMGG
+957 
-963 SLAEVGTVITAV
+963 
-975 GKLAGFSSLFAA
+975 AGFSSLFAA

-1079 LVGMGGALAEVATI
+1079 LVGMGGALAEVGTVA
-1093 SGVLG
+1093 GLLG
-1098 TLAGLSGLLGSGSIL
+1098 TLAGLSGIIGSGSLVIA
-1113 LGVQSLG
+1113 VQSLG

-1763 TIMTNMRTTIISR
+1763 TIMTNMRTMIISR

-1791 TRGISSGGSKI
+1791 SGGIRNGGSRVN
-1802 SSALASSLRGCSTT
+1802 SALTSALSGCSAT
-1816 IRSYYS
+1816 IRSYHS
-1822 SFETAGSYLGSGLVS
+1822 SFVSAGAYLGSGLVS
-1837 GINSKLSAVYKAG
+1837 GINSKSDAVYKAG

-1946 LSYIDSA
+1946 LNYIDSA

-1968 ITPVSSLTNQNGS
+1968 ITPVSSLTNQNVS

-2016 VADAVQSLV
+2016 VADAVESLV

>member
-186 AAVSGSN
+186 AAVSGST

-618 VGGGIFVT
+618 VGGGLFVT

-760 AIVILSGLSWGGIAK
+760 AMVILSGLSWGGIAK

-1008 IMSWDAIKQ
+1008 IMSWDEIAQ

-1056 GLGDLSNAFGN
+1056 GLGDLYNAFGN

-1079 LVGMGGALAEVATI
+1079 LVGMGGALAEVGTVA
-1093 SGVLG
+1093 GLLG
-1098 TLAGLSGLLGSGSIL
+1098 TLAGLSGIIGSGSLVIA
-1113 LGVQSLG
+1113 VQSLG

-1175 GVQSLG
+1175 GVQSLD
-1181 DLSNAFGNFGSMS
+1181 DLYNAFGNFGSMS

-1463 EGIDKG
+1463 EGI
-1469 LKRISGGIKSFS
+1469 
-1481 TAFVGGWT
+1481 
-1489 LSAVTGP
+1489 
-1496 IGDLANAIKKW
+1496 
-1507 NYISIP
+1507 
-1513 EGIENQIGSLAKGVK
+1513 ENQIGSLAKGVK
-1528 NFENIGDIS
+1528 KFENIGDIS

-1542 VTGIVNAVYK
+1542 VSGIVNAIYK

-1579 SSLTGIGT
+1579 SSLTGLGT

-1610 MVNSV
+1610 MVDSV

-1638 NAFQTAGPRVSIAM
+1638 NAFQTAGPRVSIAI

-1660 STVASQSYAIV
+1660 STVIGQSYVII

-1697 SMMISMSL
+1697 LMMLGMSL

-1723 SIATSVQTKSGAFSG
+1723 SISTSVQTKSGAFSG
-1738 AGRKLMNSLRTGIN
+1738 AGRKLMDSLRTGIN

-1776 GSVFMSAGVQ
+1776 ESVFMSAGIQ

-1791 TRGISSGGSKI
+1791 SGGIRNGGSRVN
-1802 SSALASSLRGCSTT
+1802 SALTSTLSGCSAT
-1816 IRSYYS
+1816 IRSYHS
-1822 SFETAGSYLGSGLVS
+1822 SFVSAGAYLGSGLVS
-1837 GINSKLSAVYKAG
+1837 GINSKSDAVYKAG
-1850 YRLGEKAVA
+1850 YSLGQKAVA
-1859 GEKAGQQSASP
+1859 GEKAGQQSHSP

-1946 LSYIDSA
+1946 LNYIDSA

-1968 ITPVSSLTNQNGS
+1968 ITPVSCLTNQNGS

-2016 VADAVQSLV
+2016 VADAVESLV

>member
-186 AAVSGSN
+186 AAVSGST

-430 NVRNMTAK
+430 NVRNLTAK

-618 VGGGIFVT
+618 VGGGLFVT

-760 AIVILSGLSWGGIAK
+760 AMVILSGLSWGGIAK

-850 KGLNKVSGMQS
+850 KGLNKVSGMHS

-1079 LVGMGGALAEVATI
+1079 LVGMGGALAEVGTVA
-1093 SGVLG
+1093 GLLG
-1098 TLAGLSGLLGSGSIL
+1098 TLAGLSGIIGSGSLVIA
-1113 LGVQSLG
+1113 VQSLG

-1175 GVQSLG
+1175 GVQSLD
-1181 DLSNAFGNFGSMS
+1181 DLYNAFGNFGSMS

-1463 EGIDKG
+1463 EGI
-1469 LKRISGGIKSFS
+1469 
-1481 TAFVGGWT
+1481 
-1489 LSAVTGP
+1489 
-1496 IGDLANAIKKW
+1496 
-1507 NYISIP
+1507 
-1513 EGIENQIGSLAKGVK
+1513 ENQIGSLAKGVK

-1791 TRGISSGGSKI
+1791 SRGISSGGSKI

-2025 RAVKIEGRR
+2025 RAAKIEGRK

>member
-186 AAVSGSN
+186 AAVSGST

-618 VGGGIFVT
+618 VGGGLFVT

-760 AIVILSGLSWGGIAK
+760 AMVILSGLSWGGIAK
-775 GLTGVGVG
+775 GLTGVGGG

-872 QSLSALASG
+872 QSLSTLASG

-886 QMDSDSIKRGLVGM
+886 QMDSDSIKRGLAGM

-963 SLAEVGTVITAV
+963 ALAEVGTVITAV

-993 TQGLDDIANALFKFG
+993 TQGLDDIANAFG
-1008 IMSWDAIKQ
+1008 NFGSMSWDEIAR

-1079 LVGMGGALAEVATI
+1079 LVGMGGALAEVGTVA
-1093 SGVLG
+1093 GLLG
-1098 TLAGLSGLLGSGSIL
+1098 TLAGLSGIIGSGSLVIA
-1113 LGVQSLG
+1113 VQSLG

-1175 GVQSLG
+1175 GVQSLD
-1181 DLSNAFGNFGSMS
+1181 DLYNAFGNFGSMS

-1424 EGIKSFSTAFVG
+1424 GGIKSFSTAFVG

-1449 LAKAIKKWNDVSVP
+1449 LAK
-1463 EGIDKG
+1463 
-1469 LKRISGGIKSFS
+1469 
-1481 TAFVGGWT
+1481 
-1489 LSAVTGP
+1489 
-1496 IGDLANAIKKW
+1496 AIKKW

-1542 VTGIVNAVYK
+1542 VSGIVNAIYK

-1791 TRGISSGGSKI
+1791 SRGISSGGSKI

-2025 RAVKIEGRR
+2025 RAAKIEGRK

>member
-186 AAVSGSN
+186 AAVSGST

-607 NISFGDVFTGL
+607 NISFSDVFTGL
-618 VGGGIFVT
+618 VGGGLFVT

-760 AIVILSGLSWGGIAK
+760 AMVTLSGLSWGGIAK

-818 DAMSKFGKLSWGE
+818 DAMSKFGKLSWSE

-936 DDIANALFKFGIMS
+936 DDIANAFGNFGSMS
-950 WDAIKQG
+950 WDEIAQG

-963 SLAEVGTVITAV
+963 S
-975 GKLAGFSSLFAA
+975 
-987 GSILAV
+987 
-993 TQGLDDIANALFKFG
+993 
-1008 IMSWDAIKQ
+1008 
-1017 GLVGMGG
+1017 
-1024 ALAEVGTVITA
+1024 LAEVGTVITA

-1079 LVGMGGALAEVATI
+1079 LVGMGGALAEVGTVA
-1093 SGVLG
+1093 GLLG
-1098 TLAGLSGLLGSGSIL
+1098 TLAGLSGIIGSGSLVIA
-1113 LGVQSLG
+1113 VQSLG

-1175 GVQSLG
+1175 GVQSLD
-1181 DLSNAFGNFGSMS
+1181 DLYNAFGNFGSMS

-1496 IGDLANAIKKW
+1496 IGDLAKAIKKW
-1507 NYISIP
+1507 NDVSVP

-1791 TRGISSGGSKI
+1791 SRGISSGGSKI

-2025 RAVKIEGRR
+2025 RAAKIEGRK

>member
-219 SVVNAGMGGQVFQ
+219 SVVHAGMGGQVFQ

-254 SFRESLQ
+254 TFRESLQ

-329 TLKEALGS
+329 TLKEPLGS
-337 GWTETWRTVIG
+337 GWAETWRTVIG

-430 NVRNMTAK
+430 NVRNLTAK

-618 VGGGIFVT
+618 VGGGLFVT

-760 AIVILSGLSWGGIAK
+760 AIVTLSGLSWGGIAK
-775 GLTGVGVG
+775 GLTGVGGG

-850 KGLNKVSGMQS
+850 KGLNKVSGMHS

-993 TQGLDDIANALFKFG
+993 TQGLDDIANAFG
-1008 IMSWDAIKQ
+1008 NFGSMSWDEIAQ

-1079 LVGMGGALAEVATI
+1079 LVGMGGALAEVGTVA
-1093 SGVLG
+1093 GLLG
-1098 TLAGLSGLLGSGSIL
+1098 TLAGLSGIIGSGSLVIA
-1113 LGVQSLG
+1113 VQSLG

-1449 LAKAIKKWNDVSVP
+1449 LA
-1463 EGIDKG
+1463 
-1469 LKRISGGIKSFS
+1469 
-1481 TAFVGGWT
+1481 
-1489 LSAVTGP
+1489 
-1496 IGDLANAIKKW
+1496 NAIKKW

-1791 TRGISSGGSKI
+1791 SRGISSGGSKI

-2025 RAVKIEGRR
+2025 RAAKIEGRK

>member
-186 AAVSGSN
+186 AAVSGST

-430 NVRNMTAK
+430 NVRNLTAK

-618 VGGGIFVT
+618 VGGGLFVT

-760 AIVILSGLSWGGIAK
+760 AMVILSGLSWGGIAK

-818 DAMSKFGKLSWGE
+818 DAMNKFGKLSWGE

-1079 LVGMGGALAEVATI
+1079 LVGMGGALAEVGTVA
-1093 SGVLG
+1093 GLLG
-1098 TLAGLSGLLGSGSIL
+1098 TLAGLSGIIGSGSLVIA
-1113 LGVQSLG
+1113 VQSLG

-1175 GVQSLG
+1175 GVQSLD
-1181 DLSNAFGNFGSMS
+1181 DLYNAFGNFGSMS

-1463 EGIDKG
+1463 EGI
-1469 LKRISGGIKSFS
+1469 
-1481 TAFVGGWT
+1481 
-1489 LSAVTGP
+1489 
-1496 IGDLANAIKKW
+1496 
-1507 NYISIP
+1507 
-1513 EGIENQIGSLAKGVK
+1513 ENQIGSLAKGVK

-1697 SMMISMSL
+1697 LMMLGMSL

-1763 TIMTNMRTTIISR
+1763 TIMTNMRTMIISR

-1791 TRGISSGGSKI
+1791 SGGIRNGGSRVN
-1802 SSALASSLRGCSTT
+1802 SALTSALSGCSAT
-1816 IRSYYS
+1816 IRSYHS
-1822 SFETAGSYLGSGLVS
+1822 SFVSAGAYLGSGLVS
-1837 GINSKLSAVYKAG
+1837 GINSKSDAVYKAG

-2025 RAVKIEGRR
+2025 RAAKIEGRK

>member
-1098 TLAGLSGLLGSGSIL
+1098 TL
-1113 LGVQSLG
+1113 
-1120 DLSNAFGNFGSMS
+1120 
-1133 WDEIAQ
+1133 
-1139 GLVGMGGAL
+1139 
-1148 AEVATISGVLGT
+1148 
-1160 LAGLSGLLGSGSILL
+1160 
-1175 GVQSLG
+1175 
-1181 DLSNAFGNFGSMS
+1181 
-1194 WDEIAQGLVGMG
+1194 
-1206 GALAEVATI
+1206 
-1215 SGVLGT
+1215 
-1221 LGGFA
+1221 GGFA

>member
-186 AAVSGSN
+186 AAVSGST

-430 NVRNMTAK
+430 NVRNLTAK

-530 FLNIIDNVSDDLNKK
+530 FVNIIDNVSDDLNKK

-618 VGGGIFVT
+618 VGGGLFVT

-760 AIVILSGLSWGGIAK
+760 AMVTLSGLSWGGIAK

-993 TQGLDDIANALFKFG
+993 TQGLDDIANAFG
-1008 IMSWDAIKQ
+1008 NFGSMSWDEIAQ

-1079 LVGMGGALAEVATI
+1079 LVGMGGALAEVGTVA
-1093 SGVLG
+1093 GLLG
-1098 TLAGLSGLLGSGSIL
+1098 TLAGLSGIIGSGSLVIA
-1113 LGVQSLG
+1113 VQSLG

-1175 GVQSLG
+1175 GVQSLD
-1181 DLSNAFGNFGSMS
+1181 DLYNAFGNFGSMS

-1463 EGIDKG
+1463 EGI
-1469 LKRISGGIKSFS
+1469 
-1481 TAFVGGWT
+1481 
-1489 LSAVTGP
+1489 
-1496 IGDLANAIKKW
+1496 
-1507 NYISIP
+1507 
-1513 EGIENQIGSLAKGVK
+1513 ENQIGSLAKGVK

-1763 TIMTNMRTTIISR
+1763 TIMTNMRTMIISR

-1791 TRGISSGGSKI
+1791 SGGIRNGGSRVN
-1802 SSALASSLRGCSTT
+1802 SALTSALSGCSAT
-1816 IRSYYS
+1816 IRSYHS
-1822 SFETAGSYLGSGLVS
+1822 SFVSAGAYLGSGLVS

-2025 RAVKIEGRR
+2025 RAAKIEGRK

>member
-27 MGTLD
+27 IGTLD

-254 SFRESLQ
+254 TFRESLQ

-329 TLKEALGS
+329 TLKESLGS
-337 GWTETWRTVIG
+337 GWAETWRTVIG

-430 NVRNMTAK
+430 NVRNLTAK

-618 VGGGIFVT
+618 VGGGLFVT

-760 AIVILSGLSWGGIAK
+760 AIVTLSGLSWGGIAK
-775 GLTGVGVG
+775 GLTGVGGG

-850 KGLNKVSGMQS
+850 KGLNKVSGMHS

-993 TQGLDDIANALFKFG
+993 TQGLDDIA
-1008 IMSWDAIKQ
+1008 
-1017 GLVGMGG
+1017 
-1024 ALAEVGTVITA
+1024 
-1035 VSKLAGFSS
+1035 
-1044 LFGSGSVLIVIQ
+1044 
-1056 GLGDLSNAFGN
+1056 
-1067 FGSMSWDEIAQG
+1067 
-1079 LVGMGGALAEVATI
+1079 
-1093 SGVLG
+1093 
-1098 TLAGLSGLLGSGSIL
+1098 
-1113 LGVQSLG
+1113 
-1120 DLSNAFGNFGSMS
+1120 NAFGNFGSMS

-1791 TRGISSGGSKI
+1791 SRGISSGGSKI

-2025 RAVKIEGRR
+2025 RAAKIEGRK

>member
-219 SVVNAGMGGQVFQ
+219 SVVHAGMGGQVFQ

-254 SFRESLQ
+254 TFRESLQ

-329 TLKEALGS
+329 TLKEPLGS
-337 GWTETWRTVIG
+337 GWAETWRTVIG

-430 NVRNMTAK
+430 NVRNLTAK

-618 VGGGIFVT
+618 VGGGLFVT

-760 AIVILSGLSWGGIAK
+760 AIVTLSGLSWGGIAK
-775 GLTGVGVG
+775 GLTGVGGG

-850 KGLNKVSGMQS
+850 KGLNKVSGMHS

-975 GKLAGFSSLFAA
+975 
-987 GSILAV
+987 
-993 TQGLDDIANALFKFG
+993 
-1008 IMSWDAIKQ
+1008 
-1017 GLVGMGG
+1017 
-1024 ALAEVGTVITA
+1024 
-1035 VSKLAGFSS
+1035 SKLAGFSS

-1079 LVGMGGALAEVATI
+1079 LVGMGGALAEVGTVA
-1093 SGVLG
+1093 GLLG
-1098 TLAGLSGLLGSGSIL
+1098 TLAGLSGIIGSGSLVIA
-1113 LGVQSLG
+1113 VQSLG

-1404 KKWNDVKVPKN
+1404 KKWNDVKGPKN

-1424 EGIKSFSTAFVG
+1424 GGIKSFSTAFVG

-1496 IGDLANAIKKW
+1496 IGDLAKAIKKW
-1507 NYISIP
+1507 NDVSVP

-1763 TIMTNMRTTIISR
+1763 TIMTNMRTMIISR

-1791 TRGISSGGSKI
+1791 SGGIRNGGSRVN
-1802 SSALASSLRGCSTT
+1802 SALTSALSGCSTT

-2025 RAVKIEGRR
+2025 RAAKIEGRK

>member
-1 MSKTVDEKVVE
+1 M
-12 MRFDNAQFERNVTTS
+12 
-27 MGTLD
+27 
-32 KLKKALNFKDSSKS
+32 
-46 LETVSAAAKKV
+46 
-57 DMSGLYN
+57 
-64 GVETVRMKFSALEVM
+64 
-79 AVTALANITNSAVNA
+79 
-94 GKRMISALTIQPV
+94 
-107 KDGFAEYETQMN
+107 
-119 AVQTILANTQ
+119 
-129 KEGTNVKMVNAA
+129 
-141 LDDLNHYADK
+141 
-151 TIYNFTEMTRN
+151 
-162 IGTFTAAGVKLGTS
+162 
-176 VSSIKGIANL
+176 
-186 AAVSGSN
+186 
-193 SQQASTAMYQ
+193 
-203 LSQAIAAGT
+203 
-212 VKLMDWN
+212 
-219 SVVNAGMGGQVFQ
+219 
-232 DALIRTSEH
+232 
-241 LQTGAKAAIAAKG
+241 
-254 SFRESLQ
+254 
-261 TGWLTTEVLTQTLDQ
+261 
-276 FSTAADTQEE
+276 
-286 YEAAVKKFV
+286 

-430 NVRNMTAK
+430 NVRNLTAK

-618 VGGGIFVT
+618 VGGGLFVT

-760 AIVILSGLSWGGIAK
+760 AMVILSGLSWGGIAK

-818 DAMSKFGKLSWGE
+818 DAMNKFGKLSWGE

-963 SLAEVGTVITAV
+963 
-975 GKLAGFSSLFAA
+975 
-987 GSILAV
+987 
-993 TQGLDDIANALFKFG
+993 
-1008 IMSWDAIKQ
+1008 
-1017 GLVGMGG
+1017 

-1067 FGSMSWDEIAQG
+1067 
-1079 LVGMGGALAEVATI
+1079 
-1093 SGVLG
+1093 
-1098 TLAGLSGLLGSGSIL
+1098 
-1113 LGVQSLG
+1113 
-1120 DLSNAFGNFGSMS
+1120 
-1133 WDEIAQ
+1133 
-1139 GLVGMGGAL
+1139 
-1148 AEVATISGVLGT
+1148 
-1160 LAGLSGLLGSGSILL
+1160 
-1175 GVQSLG
+1175 
-1181 DLSNAFGNFGSMS
+1181 
-1194 WDEIAQGLVGMG
+1194 
-1206 GALAEVATI
+1206 
-1215 SGVLGT
+1215 
-1221 LGGFA
+1221 
-1226 SIIGGGSILIAVQGL
+1226 
-1241 GDLADALKKF
+1241 F

-1463 EGIDKG
+1463 EGI
-1469 LKRISGGIKSFS
+1469 
-1481 TAFVGGWT
+1481 
-1489 LSAVTGP
+1489 
-1496 IGDLANAIKKW
+1496 
-1507 NYISIP
+1507 
-1513 EGIENQIGSLAKGVK
+1513 ENQIGSLAKGVK

-1697 SMMISMSL
+1697 LMMLGMSL

-1763 TIMTNMRTTIISR
+1763 TIMTNMRTMIISR

-1791 TRGISSGGSKI
+1791 SGGIRNGGSRVN
-1802 SSALASSLRGCSTT
+1802 SALTSALSGCSAT
-1816 IRSYYS
+1816 IRSYHS
-1822 SFETAGSYLGSGLVS
+1822 SFVSAGAYLGSGLVS
-1837 GINSKLSAVYKAG
+1837 GINSKSDAVYKAG

-2025 RAVKIEGRR
+2025 RAAKIEGRK

>member
-186 AAVSGSN
+186 AAVSGST

-618 VGGGIFVT
+618 VGGGLFVT

-760 AIVILSGLSWGGIAK
+760 AMVILSGLSWGGIAK

-936 DDIANALFKFGIMS
+936 DDIANAFGNFGSMS
-950 WDAIKQG
+950 WD
-957 LVGMGG
+957 
-963 SLAEVGTVITAV
+963 E
-975 GKLAGFSSLFAA
+975 
-987 GSILAV
+987 
-993 TQGLDDIANALFKFG
+993 IA
-1008 IMSWDAIKQ
+1008 Q

-1079 LVGMGGALAEVATI
+1079 LVGMGGALAEVGTVA
-1093 SGVLG
+1093 GLLG
-1098 TLAGLSGLLGSGSIL
+1098 TLAGLSGIIGSGSLVIA
-1113 LGVQSLG
+1113 VQSLG

-1791 TRGISSGGSKI
+1791 SRGISSGGSKI

-2025 RAVKIEGRR
+2025 RAAKIEGRK

>member
-151 TIYNFTEMTRN
+151 TVYNFTEMTRN

-186 AAVSGSN
+186 AAVSGST

-430 NVRNMTAK
+430 NVRNLTAK

-618 VGGGIFVT
+618 VGGGLFVT

-760 AIVILSGLSWGGIAK
+760 AMVILSGLSWGGIAK

-850 KGLNKVSGMQS
+850 KGLNKVSGMHS

-936 DDIANALFKFGIMS
+936 DDIANALFKFG
-950 WDAIKQG
+950 
-957 LVGMGG
+957 
-963 SLAEVGTVITAV
+963 T
-975 GKLAGFSSLFAA
+975 
-987 GSILAV
+987 
-993 TQGLDDIANALFKFG
+993 
-1008 IMSWDAIKQ
+1008 MSWDAIKQ

-1113 LGVQSLG
+1113 LGVQSLD
-1120 DLSNAFGNFGSMS
+1120 DLY
-1133 WDEIAQ
+1133 
-1139 GLVGMGGAL
+1139 
-1148 AEVATISGVLGT
+1148 
-1160 LAGLSGLLGSGSILL
+1160 
-1175 GVQSLG
+1175 
-1181 DLSNAFGNFGSMS
+1181 NAFGNFGSMS

-1496 IGDLANAIKKW
+1496 IGDLAKAIKKW
-1507 NYISIP
+1507 NDVSVP

-1697 SMMISMSL
+1697 LMMLGMSL

-1763 TIMTNMRTTIISR
+1763 TIMTNMRTMIISR

-1791 TRGISSGGSKI
+1791 SGGIRNGGSRVN
-1802 SSALASSLRGCSTT
+1802 SALTSALSGCSAT
-1816 IRSYYS
+1816 IRSYHS
-1822 SFETAGSYLGSGLVS
+1822 SFVSAGAYLGSGLVS
-1837 GINSKLSAVYKAG
+1837 GINSKSDAVYKAG

-2025 RAVKIEGRR
+2025 RAAKIEGRK

>member
-64 GVETVRMKFSALEVM
+64 GVETVRMKFSALEVI

-141 LDDLNHYADK
+141 LDDLNRYADK

-162 IGTFTAAGVKLGTS
+162 IGTFTAAGVKLDTS

-186 AAVSGSN
+186 AAVSGST

-286 YEAAVKKFV
+286 YEAAVKKFL
-295 DQGYSKEEAKQMA
+295 DQGYTQEEAKQMA

-430 NVRNMTAK
+430 NIRDLTAK
-438 MRLSDSAAAKLEKT
+438 MRLSDSTAAKLEKT

-457 SIVSIGTKIIG
+457 SIVSIGMKIIG

-516 LGKGIDFIS
+516 LGKVIDFIS

-530 FLNIIDNVSDDLNKK
+530 FLNILDNVSDDLNKK

-575 FHSIFTTIGSVV
+575 FHSIFTTIGSVM

-760 AIVILSGLSWGGIAK
+760 AMVILSGLSWGGIAK

-1008 IMSWDAIKQ
+1008 SMSWDAIKQ

-1079 LVGMGGALAEVATI
+1079 LVGMGGALAEVGTVA
-1093 SGVLG
+1093 GLLG
-1098 TLAGLSGLLGSGSIL
+1098 TLAGLSGIIGSGSLVIA
-1113 LGVQSLG
+1113 VQSLG

-1175 GVQSLG
+1175 GVQSLD
-1181 DLSNAFGNFGSMS
+1181 DLYNAFGNFGSMS
-1194 WDEIAQGLVGMG
+1194 WDEIEIGLVGMG

-1463 EGIDKG
+1463 EGI
-1469 LKRISGGIKSFS
+1469 
-1481 TAFVGGWT
+1481 
-1489 LSAVTGP
+1489 
-1496 IGDLANAIKKW
+1496 
-1507 NYISIP
+1507 
-1513 EGIENQIGSLAKGVK
+1513 ENQIGSLAKGVK

-1697 SMMISMSL
+1697 LMMLGMSL

-1763 TIMTNMRTTIISR
+1763 TIMTNMRTMIISR

-1791 TRGISSGGSKI
+1791 SGGIRNGGSRVN
-1802 SSALASSLRGCSTT
+1802 SALTSALSGCSAT
-1816 IRSYYS
+1816 IRSYHS
-1822 SFETAGSYLGSGLVS
+1822 SFVSAGAYLGSGLVS
-1837 GINSKLSAVYKAG
+1837 GINSKSDAVYKAG

-2025 RAVKIEGRR
+2025 RAAKIEGRK

>member
-186 AAVSGSN
+186 AAVSGST
-193 SQQASTAMYQ
+193 SQQASTTMYQ

-430 NVRNMTAK
+430 NVRNLTAK

-618 VGGGIFVT
+618 VGGGLFVT

-760 AIVILSGLSWGGIAK
+760 AMVILSGLSWGGIAK

-963 SLAEVGTVITAV
+963 
-975 GKLAGFSSLFAA
+975 
-987 GSILAV
+987 
-993 TQGLDDIANALFKFG
+993 
-1008 IMSWDAIKQ
+1008 
-1017 GLVGMGG
+1017 

-1079 LVGMGGALAEVATI
+1079 LVGMGGALAEVGTVA
-1093 SGVLG
+1093 GLLG
-1098 TLAGLSGLLGSGSIL
+1098 TLAGLSGIIGSGSLVIA
-1113 LGVQSLG
+1113 VQSLG

-1175 GVQSLG
+1175 GVQSLD
-1181 DLSNAFGNFGSMS
+1181 DLYNAFGNFGSMS

-1469 LKRISGGIKSFS
+1469 LKRISEGIKSFS

-1496 IGDLANAIKKW
+1496 IGDLAKAIKKW
-1507 NYISIP
+1507 NDVSVP

-1697 SMMISMSL
+1697 LMMLGMSL

-1763 TIMTNMRTTIISR
+1763 TIMTNMRTMIISR

-1791 TRGISSGGSKI
+1791 SGGIRNGGSRVN
-1802 SSALASSLRGCSTT
+1802 SALTSALSGCSAT
-1816 IRSYYS
+1816 IRSYHS
-1822 SFETAGSYLGSGLVS
+1822 SFVSAGAYLGSGLVS
-1837 GINSKLSAVYKAG
+1837 GINSKSDAVYKAG

-2025 RAVKIEGRR
+2025 RAAKIEGRK

>member
-254 SFRESLQ
+254 TFRESLQ

-329 TLKEALGS
+329 TLKEPLGS
-337 GWTETWRTVIG
+337 GWAETWRTVIG

-430 NVRNMTAK
+430 NVRNLTAK

-618 VGGGIFVT
+618 VGGGLFVT

-760 AIVILSGLSWGGIAK
+760 AIVTLSGLSWGGIAK
-775 GLTGVGVG
+775 GLTGVGGG

-850 KGLNKVSGMQS
+850 KGLNKVSGMHS

-993 TQGLDDIANALFKFG
+993 TQGLDDIA
-1008 IMSWDAIKQ
+1008 
-1017 GLVGMGG
+1017 
-1024 ALAEVGTVITA
+1024 
-1035 VSKLAGFSS
+1035 
-1044 LFGSGSVLIVIQ
+1044 
-1056 GLGDLSNAFGN
+1056 
-1067 FGSMSWDEIAQG
+1067 
-1079 LVGMGGALAEVATI
+1079 
-1093 SGVLG
+1093 
-1098 TLAGLSGLLGSGSIL
+1098 
-1113 LGVQSLG
+1113 
-1120 DLSNAFGNFGSMS
+1120 NAFGNFGSMS

-1791 TRGISSGGSKI
+1791 SRGISSGGSKI

-2025 RAVKIEGRR
+2025 RAAKIEGRK